1 MENKEVLKKYG
12 VTSEQ
17 LDVWEKDAS
26 RGVLRGK
33 PRGEVMVGRPLK
45 FGETMRQV
53 GFRRSRRGRS
63 TPLIDVLD
71 QLGMRRS
78 DYLRYLVDEDLR
90 LAGAGMTNC
99 ARGC

>member
-1 MENKEVLKKYG
+1 MLKKYG

-53 GFRRSRRGRS
+53 GFKEPEGKIDAIDRRA
-63 TPLIDVLD
+63 D

-90 LAGAGMTNC
+90 LAGLG
-99 ARGC
+99 